1 MKGRIKVTR
10 RDFLKGSAGLVM
22 TAALGQ
28 VLPSQ
33 ARAEDTAKVVLVRH
47 QDVLGP
53 GGEVRPQ
60 VLRAMLDEGVRS
72 LLGQQESLRAWQTL
86 FKRSDIVGIKSN
98 AWRNLP
104 TPAEMEEAIRRRL
117 LDVGVAEEN
126 IAIADR
132 GVLDHPIFLKSTAL
146 VNTRPVRIHH
156 WAGVGTLLKNY
167 IQFVRQ
173 PSDYHPNGCA
183 DLGRIWSLPMVKGK
197 TRLNILVA
205 LTPQFYGRGANYF
218 DRRFV
223 WPYKGIMVGTDPVA
237 VDAIGAEL
245 LRLKRIDSF
254 GEDRPLDVSPIH
266 IAEADKKY
274 HLGVS
279 DLTRIQI
286 VRVGW
291 MDGSLV

>member
-1 MKGRIKVTR
+1 MKERIQITR
-10 RDFLKGSAGLVM
+10 RDFLKGSAGIVV

-28 VLPSQ
+28 GPTSQ
-33 ARAEDTAKVVLVRH
+33 ARAEDTAKVVLVRDY
-47 QDVLGP
+47 DVLGP
-53 GGEVRPQ
+53 GGEVRGQ
-60 VLRAMLDEGVRS
+60 VLRSMLDEGVRT

-86 FKRSDIVGIKSN
+86 FKRSDVVGIKSN
-98 AWRNLP
+98 VWRSLP

-117 LDVGVAEEN
+117 LDAGVAEGN
-126 IAIADR
+126 IAVDDR

-146 VNTRPVRIHH
+146 VNTCPVRIHH

-167 IQFVRQ
+167 IQFVPE

-183 DLGRIWSLPMVKGK
+183 DLGRIWSLPVVKGK

-223 WPYKGIMVGTDPVA
+223 WPYKGIFVGTDPVA
-237 VDAIGAEL
+237 VDAVGAEL
-245 LRLKRIDSF
+245 LRLKRIATF
-254 GEDRPLDVSPIH
+254 GEDRPLDVAPIH
-266 IAEADKKY
+266 ITEADKKY

-279 DLTRIQI
+279 DLNRIQ
-286 VRVGW
+286 VVKVGW
-291 MDGSLV
+291 MDDSLV

>member
-1 MKGRIKVTR
+1 MKGRTFVNR
-10 RDFLKGSAGLVM
+10 RDFLKGSAGLVL

-28 VLPSQ
+28 GLLSQ
-33 ARAEDTAKVVLVRH
+33 GRAEDTAKVVLVRD

-53 GGEVRPQ
+53 GGEVRGQ
-60 VLRAMLDEGVRS
+60 VLQSMLDEGVRS
-72 LLGQQESLRAWQTL
+72 LLGQQETLRAWQTL
-86 FKRSDIVGIKSN
+86 FKRSDVVGIKSN
-98 AWRNLP
+98 SWRNLP

-117 LDVGVAEEN
+117 LVVGVAEEN
-126 IAIADR
+126 IAVADR

-146 VNTRPVRIHH
+146 VNTRPVRTHH

-197 TRLNILVA
+197 TRLNVLVA
-205 LTPQFYGRGANYF
+205 LTPQFYGRGANHF

-223 WPYKGIMVGTDPVA
+223 WPYKGIIVGTDPVA

-245 LRLKRIDSF
+245 LRLKRIASF
-254 GEDRPLDVSPIH
+254 GGDRPLDVAPIH
-266 IAEADKKY
+266 IAEADKRY

-286 VRVGW
+286 VKVGW

>member
-1 MKGRIKVTR
+1 MKRRTLVTR
-10 RDFLKGSAGLVM
+10 RDFLKGSAGLVA
-22 TAALGQ
+22 TAALSQG
-28 VLPSQ
+28 LPSQ
-33 ARAEDTAKVVLVRH
+33 GRTEDTAKVVLVRD

-53 GGEVRPQ
+53 GGEVRGQ
-60 VLRAMLDEGVRS
+60 VLLSMLDEGVRS
-72 LLGQQESLRAWQTL
+72 LLGQQEILRAWQTL
-86 FKRSDIVGIKSN
+86 FKRSDVVGIKSN

-117 LDVGVAEEN
+117 LEVGVAEEN
-126 IAIADR
+126 IAVADR

-146 VNTRPVRIHH
+146 VNTRPLRTHH

-197 TRLNILVA
+197 TRLNVLVA

-223 WPYKGIMVGTDPVA
+223 WPYKGIIVGTDPVA
-237 VDAIGAEL
+237 VDAIGADL
-245 LRLKRIDSF
+245 LRLKRIASF
-254 GEDRPLDVSPIH
+254 GEDRPLDVAPIH

-286 VRVGW
+286 VKVGW

>member
-1 MKGRIKVTR
+1 MKGRMPITR

-28 VLPSQ
+28 GLPSQ
-33 ARAEDTAKVVLVRH
+33 ARASDTAKVVLVRD

-53 GGEVRPQ
+53 GGEVRSQ

-86 FKRSDIVGIKSN
+86 FKSWDIVGIKSN
-98 AWRNLP
+98 VWRNLP
-104 TPAEMEEAIRRRL
+104 TPAEMEEAIRQRL

-156 WAGVGTLLKNY
+156 WAGVGTLIKNY
-167 IQFVRQ
+167 IQFVRE
-173 PSDYHPNGCA
+173 PSDYHPNACA
-183 DLGRIWSLPMVKGK
+183 DLGRIWSLPIVKGK

-223 WPYKGIMVGTDPVA
+223 WPYKGIIVGTDPVA
-237 VDAIGAEL
+237 VDTIGAEL
-245 LRLKRIDSF
+245 LRLKRIATF
-254 GEDRPLDVSPIH
+254 GEDRPVDVAPIH

-274 HLGVS
+274 HLGIS
-279 DLTRIQI
+279 DLNRIQI
-286 VRVGW
+286 VKVGW
-291 MDGSLV
+291 MDDSLV